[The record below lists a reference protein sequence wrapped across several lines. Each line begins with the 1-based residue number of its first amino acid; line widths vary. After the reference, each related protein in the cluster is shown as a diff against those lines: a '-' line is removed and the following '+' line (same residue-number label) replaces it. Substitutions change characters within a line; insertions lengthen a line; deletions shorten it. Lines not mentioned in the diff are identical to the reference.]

1 MRRQDATISQ
11 NGMLFLSVVLMFFVL
26 QSLTAC
32 GTLEI
37 GVERTSVLDDAVA
50 ATAAVLGTD
59 STPDQ
64 AAIAMTEEG
73 DTQTVTPATRE
84 VIPETR
90 EFTPVPEKTAA
101 TPTLAPTPIPS
112 PSALHVVYLKDSEIW
127 LWVEGQDAIPL
138 TTEGI
143 AGSLNLSDD
152 GAMVAFVRSD
162 ASLWVV
168 KSDGTGERQL
178 VSADDFAAME
188 PIDPGVVLHRFD
200 WVPGTHVLAFN
211 TRLQTQVGSTLND
224 DLRLVDAD
232 TLEQTVLLPHGE
244 GGEFTYSPDG
254 RQIAV
259 TAPSSISLIDAD
271 GGNRRSVLS
280 YMPVT
285 TYSQVQYYARPVWS
299 ADSSALRVA
308 IPAPDPQAE
317 PAPPTSIWH
326 IPADGASARMMG
338 SIAALPIVRPVFSP
352 DLSHVAYLAG
362 QQSLFITN
370 LDTGQTISYQ
380 SGVSDI
386 GGWSSDSQHFCFL
399 TFPGGQPQTQIGRL
413 GFPAVPADEDAGISA
428 VDPAWVGA
436 YHYLFLANGPQG
448 WGIRLGEVGGASRT
462 LVAVDGHLPYDFAGR
477 MSPAVPTVVST
488 SAPTST
494 PTSMPTPV
502 LTTTSILSQANPVVQ
517 SLGIQDMAGRVH
529 AVSADGQYLLF
540 ESTAI
545 DLVDRPMAPDIPRVY
560 LYDWE
565 ADEITLVSATPGGAP
580 ADHWSTD
587 SALSADG
594 STVAF
599 WSFAGNLAGEGVQ
612 DCPDADPGEPCGSL
626 YIYDVDTRALERIP
640 VGAGY
645 GLGMANATALS
656 ADGRYVAFA
665 TNGGAIW
672 EGTMLLDRETGEI
685 AQISTTG
692 LAVDLSADG
701 RYVAF
706 ASDESDLVPDDTDG
720 ALDVFVLDRETG
732 AVERISAPLGDEESD
747 QPSGVV
753 PGTEGVSAAIDI
765 SPDGRYVVFVSGAP
779 NLVDAALAPCKL
791 HPWEEL
797 PACQHV
803 YLRDRETGVT
813 ELVSLSDDD
822 EPGDAISSGGSVS
835 ADGRW
840 VAFISYAGNLTP
852 EGPIKSGGYRLS
864 GNGPGVFVRDRQE
877 GRTYLVS
884 VAPDGQ
890 LPNDASLTARITAD
904 GRYVGFLSF
913 ADNLVPGVEGG
924 LFVADLHVLVGEE

>member
-1 MRRQDATISQ
+1 MPNQ
-11 NGMLFLSVVLMFFVL
+11 NGTRFLALLLVLLAL
-26 QSLTAC
+26 QTLSGC

-37 GVERTSVLDDAVA
+37 GVEQTSVPDDAVA
-50 ATAAVLGTD
+50 ATTAALGTD

-64 AAIAMTEEG
+64 AAIVVPEAR
-73 DTQTVTPATRE
+73 DAQAATPTTKE
-84 VIPETR
+84 VIPETG
-90 EFTPVPEKTAA
+90 ELTPLPQKAPA
-101 TPTLAPTPIPS
+101 TPTLGPTPIPG
-112 PSALHVVYLKDSEIW
+112 PSALHVAYLKDSRIW
-127 LWVEGQDAIPL
+127 LWVEEQGIRPL
-138 TTEGI
+138 TE
-143 AGSLNLSDD
+143 ADAVDSPNLSDD

-162 ASLWVV
+162 ASLWVA

-188 PIDPGVVLHRFD
+188 PIDPGAVLHRFD

-232 TLEQTVLLPHGE
+232 TLEQTVLLPPGE
-244 GGEFTYSPDG
+244 GGEFAYSPDG
-254 RQIAV
+254 SQIAV
-259 TAPSSISLIDAD
+259 TTPSSISLIGAD
-271 GGNRRSVLS
+271 GGNRRPVLS

-285 TYSQVQYYARPVWS
+285 MYSQVQYYARPVWS

-308 IPAPDPQAE
+308 IPAADPQAE

-338 SIAALPIVRPVFSP
+338 SIAALPIVRPAFSP

-362 QQSLFITN
+362 QESLFVTD
-370 LDTGQTISYQ
+370 LDTGQTVSYQ

-386 GGWSSDSQHFCFL
+386 VGWSLDSRHFGFL
-399 TFPGGQPQTQIGRL
+399 TFPDGRPQIQIGRL
-413 GFPAVPADEDAGISA
+413 GSPAVPADEDVEVSA
-428 VDPAWVGA
+428 VDPTWVGS
-436 YHYLFLANGPQG
+436 YHYLYLANGPQG
-448 WGIRLGEVGGASRT
+448 WEIRLGEVGGASHT

-477 MSPAVPTVVST
+477 LSPSVPTVVST
-488 SAPTST
+488 SAPT
-494 PTSMPTPV
+494 PMPTPA
-502 LTTTSILSQANPVVQ
+502 LTTTSILSQANPVVH
-517 SLGIQDMAGRVH
+517 SLGILDTASRVRSF
-529 AVSADGQYLLF
+529 SADGRYLLF
-540 ESTAI
+540 ESAAI

-560 LYDWE
+560 LYDLE
-565 ADEITLVSATPGGAP
+565 ADEITLVSVTPGGAA

-599 WSFAGNLAGEGVQ
+599 WSFAGNLAGESAQ
-612 DCPDADPGEPCGSL
+612 DCPGNGPGEPCGSL
-626 YIYDVDTRALERIP
+626 YIHDVDTGALERIP

-706 ASDESDLVPDDTDG
+706 ASNEDDLVPGDSNE
-720 ALDVFVLDRETG
+720 AIDVFVLDRETG
-732 AVERISAPLGDEESD
+732 VVERISTPLGDEETD

-779 NLVDAALAPCKL
+779 NLVDAALASCKL
-791 HPWEEL
+791 DPWEEL
-797 PACQHV
+797 PACRHV
-803 YLRDRETGVT
+803 YLHDRETAVT
-813 ELVSLSDDD
+813 ELISLSNDDT
-822 EPGDAISSGGSVS
+822 PGDGASLGGSVS

-840 VAFISYAGNLTP
+840 VTFTSFAGNLTA
-852 EGPIKSGGYRLS
+852 EGPIRYSLI
-864 GNGPGVFVRDRQE
+864 GNGPGVFVRDRQAR
-877 GRTYLVS
+877 RTYLVS
-884 VAPDGQ
+884 VGWDGQ
-890 LPNDASLTARITAD
+890 LPNEASFGGPITSD
-904 GRYVGFLSF
+904 GRYVTFKSF
-913 ADNLVPGVEGG
+913 ADNLVPGIAGG
-924 LFVADLHVLVGEE
+924 LFIADLHVLVEEE